1 MGAGGDDNAGLEEE
15 LRVGAAELAAVP
27 AESRAVLAKVLG
39 RLEGMR
45 GELEELKADKARSD
59 ARIARLE
66 EESKDCEHEEEQEEM
81 EAEKDERTENRNSY
95 YINGTVRHRK
105 QVGVPACG
113 PASWAAR
120 TAAVMDACCP
130 ATPGGH
136 RRAHRTRRARCRTPA
151 RPPRARWCLCNTTTT
166 VRSSCKG
173 TRRSCRCRNSP
184 TSTRA
189 ARSWPRV
196 PGRCCSRSRCRCS
209 GCWSTRK
216 AWRRRA
222 RCPRAAVRAAAMDVA
237 ETAYHLI
244 RFSR

>member
-1 MGAGGDDNAGLEEE
+1 MSFRAIVVVALAALLLCGVSLAAGGAGGERPLDTGAGSDHDAAGWEDE

-27 AESRAVLAKVLG
+27 AESRALFAKVLG
-39 RLEGMR
+39 RLEGLR

-59 ARIARLE
+59 ERIARLE
-66 EESKDCEHEEEQEEM
+66 EDRKDCEHEEEQEEM

-189 ARSWPRV
+189 ARS
-196 PGRCCSRSRCRCS
+196 
-209 GCWSTRK
+209 
-216 AWRRRA
+216 
-222 RCPRAAVRAAAMDVA
+222 
-237 ETAYHLI
+237 
-244 RFSR
+244 